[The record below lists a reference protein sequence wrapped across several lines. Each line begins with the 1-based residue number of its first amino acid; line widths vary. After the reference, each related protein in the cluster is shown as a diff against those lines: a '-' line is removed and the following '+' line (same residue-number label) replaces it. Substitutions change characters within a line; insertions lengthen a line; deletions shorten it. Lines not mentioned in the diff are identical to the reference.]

1 MGYIKNG
8 MVLVPVP
15 IGLLKKMGL
24 EPLDVIRMR
33 VANGKLILEKEVED
47 GFSCDGDCEHWFLR
61 CWGNADVSPSLM
73 KSAAVSGSTVTIF

>member
-8 MVLVPVP
+8 MVLIPVP

-47 GFSCDGDCEHWFLR
+47 GFSCDGDCEHCSLAELDCDGDCESCPCRGR
-61 CWGNADVSPSLM
+61 CDEGEDE
-73 KSAAVSGSTVTIF
+73 K